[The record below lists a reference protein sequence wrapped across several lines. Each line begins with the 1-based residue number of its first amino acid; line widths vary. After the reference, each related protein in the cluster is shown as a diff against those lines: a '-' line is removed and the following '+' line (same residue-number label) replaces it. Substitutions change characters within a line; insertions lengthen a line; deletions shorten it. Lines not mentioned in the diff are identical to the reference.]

1 MKLLGTSNMKTA
13 KGEKLGYLTAILH
26 LAPAKLSGFNVCPK
40 ASLQCAAACLNTAGM
55 GAFSN
60 VQDARIAKT
69 LWYFNETEN
78 FMATLVKDVRSF
90 VKRAAKVGLTPVI
103 RLNGTSDIRWEN
115 EAVEGA
121 ENIMALFPDIQWYD
135 YTKIANRKN
144 IPANYHLTFSRS
156 ESNDADVKKAMAN
169 NFNVAVVFATK
180 KGEDLPATYLGREVI
195 DGDVSDVR
203 FKDKKNVVVGLRAKG
218 KARKDHGGFVV
229 AV

>member
-40 ASLQCAAACLNTAGM
+40 ASVQCAAACLNTAGM

-69 LWYFNETEN
+69 LAYFNDRDT

-169 NFNVAVVFATK
+169 GFNVAVVFATK

-203 FKDKKNVVVGLRAKG
+203 FQDKTGVVVGLRAKG